1 MMPMLTYD
9 RFSQIGCVLLA
20 LMTAT
25 LGIMAIVAGD
35 FAYTW
40 QPVPEDLPFREI
52 AARIVGAVMVAVSV
66 LFLLPRTARRG
77 LTAMTAL
84 FAAWL
89 VVLHFPRLI
98 TGVNWLGSCEFLLPI
113 SACLA
118 LIGMRQLESATIAPS
133 KGPSGDTLILMGRI
147 GFGIGL
153 IGCGASHFVWGEF
166 ASQMIPEWMP
176 GRLFFTYLTGAG
188 HIAAGLSLLSGVLL
202 RLSTALLCF
211 MLACFVLLLHV
222 PRVLADPT
230 NRHEWTMLFVAT
242 LFNGAAWLMAAAV
255 RAPRP
260 VRSAAALRKG
270 EPATA

>member
-1 MMPMLTYD
+1 MLTHE
-9 RFSQIGCVLLA
+9 RASTIGCILLA

-25 LGIMAIVAGD
+25 LGIISIATGD

-40 QPVPEDLPFREI
+40 QPVPEGLPFRDI
-52 AARIVGAVMVAVSV
+52 AARIVGAVMVAASV
-66 LFLLPRTARRG
+66 LFMVPRTARRG
-77 LTAMTAL
+77 LIAMTAL

-89 VVLHFPRLI
+89 IVLHFPRLI
-98 TGVNWLGSCEFLLPI
+98 TGENWLGACEFLLPI
-113 SACLA
+113 GACLA
-118 LIGMRQLESATIAPS
+118 LIGMRQLESATIPRT
-133 KGPSGDTLILMGRI
+133 KVPSGDTLILIGRI

-166 ASQMIPEWMP
+166 AAQMIPAWMP
-176 GRLFFTYLTGAG
+176 GRLFLTYLTGAG
-188 HIAAGLSLLSGVLL
+188 HIAAGLSLLSGILL

-230 NRHEWTMLFVAT
+230 NRYEWTMMFVAT

-255 RAPRP
+255 RAPKP
-260 VRSAAALRKG
+260 APSAAAVRKG